1 MGSGAGVLRVVIA
14 DDSYLVREAIAHVL
28 AGEPGLELV
37 ATCADGD
44 ALSAAIELEHP
55 DVVLTDARMPP
66 SGDREGITIANRLR
80 ETHPG
85 LGVVLM
91 SQYASAAYAHE
102 LLAGGFDGR
111 AYLLK
116 DGIRDRHQ
124 LVTALETVAA
134 GGSIIDS
141 KIARTLFAARS
152 GPGDSPLAGLT
163 PREREVLAAIAEGR
177 SNQAIAGQLDL
188 SKRAVEKHINSIFEK
203 LGVSDAGD
211 VSRRVAAALIYVA
224 ERDGADPAG

>member
-28 AGEPGLELV
+28 STEPGLELV

-44 ALSAAIELEHP
+44 ALIAAIEVEHP

-66 SGDREGITIANRLR
+66 SGDQEGITVANRLR
-80 ETHPG
+80 ETHPE

-102 LLAGGFDGR
+102 LLAGGPDRR

-116 DGIRDRHQ
+116 DGVRDRHQ
-124 LVTALETVAA
+124 IVTALETVAA

-141 KIARTLFAARS
+141 KIVRTLVAARAGS
-152 GPGDSPLAGLT
+152 GDSPLDGLT
-163 PREREVLAAIAEGR
+163 PRELEVLAAIAEAR
-177 SNQAIAGQLDL
+177 SNQAIAEQLDL
-188 SKRAVEKHINSIFEK
+188 TKRAVEKHINAIFEK
-203 LGVSDAGD
+203 LEVSDAGD
-211 VSRRVAAALIYVA
+211 ISRRVAAALIYVA
-224 ERDGADPAG
+224 EQGGPEPAA

>member
-1 MGSGAGVLRVVIA
+1 VGSGAAVLRVVIA

-28 AGEPGLELV
+28 ASEPGLELV
-37 ATCADGD
+37 ATCADGE
-44 ALSAAIELEHP
+44 ALLAAIDVERP

-66 SGDREGITIANRLR
+66 SGDREGITIANCLR
-80 ETHPG
+80 ETHPQ

-91 SQYASAAYAHE
+91 SQYASASYAHD
-102 LLAGGFDGR
+102 LLAGGSDRR

-141 KIARTLFAARS
+141 KIVRTLIAARADS
-152 GPGDSPLAGLT
+152 GDSPLDALT
-163 PREREVLAAIAEGR
+163 PRELEVLAAIAGGR
-177 SNQAIAGQLDL
+177 SNQAIAGQLGL
-188 SKRAVEKHINSIFEK
+188 TKRAVEKRINAIFEK
-203 LGVSDAGD
+203 LGVSDDGD
-211 VSRRVAAALIYVA
+211 VSRRVAAALIYIA
-224 ERDGADPAG
+224 ERDGPDPEG